1 MDLWTDHMSLDTEM
15 KGLKSIE
22 NRLSNEAVNSHKVKR
37 AKEAM
42 SPNPWEVTVPFRSSA
57 GRDVELLLKGV

>member
-1 MDLWTDHMSLDTEM
+1 MSVDTEM

-22 NRLSNEAVNSHKVKR
+22 NRLSNEAVNFHKVKR
-37 AKEAM
+37 AREAM

-57 GRDVELLLKGV
+57 GHDVKSLLKGALN